1 MSSNNAIQVFNNE
14 DFGVVRTIM
23 IDGEP
28 WFVGKD
34 VALALGYT
42 NPQKAIRDHVDEE
55 DKGVNEMF
63 TPGGTQKI
71 PTINESGLY
80 SLILASKLP
89 DARRFK
95 RWITSEVLPT
105 IRKTGQYGGALTSE
119 QALILAIVQSDAP
132 ENRALALPEY
142 REAITV
148 PLQAVIE
155 EQKPK
160 VTYYD
165 VVMRSDDLIPTTVIA
180 KDYGFSASKLNSLLN
195 EFGVQFKLGGQWFL
209 YSKYAGCGYMHSVT
223 SIARTG
229 HVCMRSQWTQ
239 KGRKFVYDVM
249 KKNGHL
255 PLIEK
260 AEAVIY

>member
-28 WFVGKD
+28 WFVAND
-34 VALALGYT
+34 VCKALEIDATSTRRLDEDEKNTLRLTQGT
-42 NPQKAIRDHVDEE
+42 SGNPNVT
-55 DKGVNEMF
+55 V
-63 TPGGTQKI
+63 
-71 PTINESGLY
+71 INESGLY
-80 SLILASKLP
+80 SLVLGSRKPEAK
-89 DARRFK
+89 AFK
-95 RWITSEVLPT
+95 RWMTHEVIPS
-105 IRKTGQYGGALTSE
+105 IRRTGQYGGALTSE

-132 ENRALALPEY
+132 ENRALALSEY

-249 KKNGHL
+249 KKNGYL

-260 AEAVIY
+260 AATAIY

>member
-28 WFVGKD
+28 WFVAND
-34 VALALGYT
+34 VCKALEIDATSTRRLDEDEKNTLRLTQGT
-42 NPQKAIRDHVDEE
+42 SGNPNVT
-55 DKGVNEMF
+55 V
-63 TPGGTQKI
+63 
-71 PTINESGLY
+71 INDSGLY
-80 SLILASKLP
+80 SLVLGSRKPEAK
-89 DARRFK
+89 AFK
-95 RWITSEVLPT
+95 RWMTHEVIPS

-132 ENRALALPEY
+132 ENRALALSEY
-142 REAITV
+142 REAITA

-160 VTYYD
+160 
-165 VVMRSDDLIPTTVIA
+165 
-180 KDYGFSASKLNSLLN
+180 
-195 EFGVQFKLGGQWFL
+195 
-209 YSKYAGCGYMHSVT
+209 T

-249 KKNGHL
+249 KKNGYL

-260 AEAVIY
+260 VETAIY